1 MRDRNGGLPRA
12 AVQAEVVDTLPV
24 PIRLTA
30 ALPAILA
37 ILFGMAL
44 LYGTGI
50 AGADALH
57 NAAHDARHGLTFP
70 CH

>member
-1 MRDRNGGLPRA
+1 MRDRNGGLP
-12 AVQAEVVDTLPV
+12 QAGGQATTVDALPV
-24 PIRLTA
+24 LTRLTA

-37 ILFGMAL
+37 ILFGLAL

-50 AGADALH
+50 AGADMLH